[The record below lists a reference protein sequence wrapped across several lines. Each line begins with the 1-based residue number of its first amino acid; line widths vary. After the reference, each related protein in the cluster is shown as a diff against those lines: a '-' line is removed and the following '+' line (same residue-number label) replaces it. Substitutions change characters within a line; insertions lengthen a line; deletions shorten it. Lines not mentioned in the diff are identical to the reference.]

1 MSVVSRAL
9 ELLAKSK
16 EICNTDTICALNYL
30 TEGLGLAEKENN
42 LVLQLEFNLD
52 LCYVH
57 RNLSNMEDGFSA
69 GIKAADIAQKLCLF
83 EELFRAYNYMGI
95 FCFYNGL
102 YKRAMHYFRCG
113 LERGSAISSM
123 SLLVSLYTNLGE
135 TYVAIDNLDQALDCF
150 EKAIAL
156 AETHQVLGY
165 MSPILCNM
173 GSLYLKKNDFTL
185 AEFYFNKAKETI
197 VENTDALPLAELDF
211 QMGMLWLLKGD
222 SSLAYQYFKNSKER
236 YSSLNHRFYLIDV
249 MVKMSD
255 LADLVEMEQRV
266 ALLIEAKQLATE
278 IMAQGKLSTIE
289 YRLHEISVLKEDY
302 KSALSHFKA
311 YHEHSSKSDAKKL
324 LAKIEIMSIEQDHSN
339 EFNGEI
345 DLSDF
350 TNMGIFGDSNIE
362 LTIESINKDLHYK
375 ALTDELTGLAN
386 RRKINNMINQIA
398 YSSIKSNYGFLM
410 IDIDHFKWVNDNEGH
425 LYGDQCLIRVA
436 NILNEWMSTY
446 KQFVGRYGGEEF
458 LCIVNLVNA
467 FELKLMAE
475 TIRTNIESAQIGY
488 RVDSSER
495 TLTVSIGCA
504 LWRNEQ
510 EDDTY
515 TVLEHADRA
524 LYMAKMEGRNRVVIY
539 NN

>member
-1 MSVVSRAL
+1 M
-9 ELLAKSK
+9 
-16 EICNTDTICALNYL
+16 I
-30 TEGLGLAEKENN
+30 
-42 LVLQLEFNLD
+42 
-52 LCYVH
+52 
-57 RNLSNMEDGFSA
+57 
-69 GIKAADIAQKLCLF
+69 
-83 EELFRAYNYMGI
+83 
-95 FCFYNGL
+95 
-102 YKRAMHYFRCG
+102 
-113 LERGSAISSM
+113 
-123 SLLVSLYTNLGE
+123 
-135 TYVAIDNLDQALDCF
+135 
-150 EKAIAL
+150 
-156 AETHQVLGY
+156 
-165 MSPILCNM
+165 
-173 GSLYLKKNDFTL
+173 
-185 AEFYFNKAKETI
+185 
-197 VENTDALPLAELDF
+197 
-211 QMGMLWLLKGD
+211 
-222 SSLAYQYFKNSKER
+222 
-236 YSSLNHRFYLIDV
+236 
-249 MVKMSD
+249 KMSE
-255 LADLVEMEQRV
+255 LADLVEIDQRI
-266 ALLIEAKQLATE
+266 ALLVEAKQLATE

-436 NILNEWMSTY
+436 NILNEWMGTY

-475 TIRTNIESAQIGY
+475 TIRTNIESEQIGY
-488 RVDSSER
+488 HVDNSER

-504 LWRNEQ
+504 LWCNEQ